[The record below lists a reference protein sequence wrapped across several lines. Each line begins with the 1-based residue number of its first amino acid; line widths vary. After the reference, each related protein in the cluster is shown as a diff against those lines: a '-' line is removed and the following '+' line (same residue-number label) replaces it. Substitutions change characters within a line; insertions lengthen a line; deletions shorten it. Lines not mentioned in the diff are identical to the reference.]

1 MSIFTFQMNYKLNK
15 NQFNLIIKNLQ
26 QYCDKISCKKFYIEF
41 HYNKSEGIY
50 YLDIVL
56 EVDNEDE
63 KMDIDI
69 INLVQFYIH
78 EFEQGHDDKIF

>member
-1 MSIFTFQMNYKLNK
+1 MSILTFQMNYKLNK

-26 QYCDKISCKKFYIEF
+26 QYCDKISCKEFYIEL
-41 HYNKSEGIY
+41 HYNKSECVY

-56 EVDNEDE
+56 EDNNED
-63 KMDIDI
+63 DNIDKNI